1 MDRLTRRVTPGLIVF
16 LTTMILIEQNQLVKL
31 TPNKRCSPA
40 DGVLQSHELCTKIL
54 HYSDRIQVVKSDGKS
69 RQ

>member
-1 MDRLTRRVTPGLIVF
+1 MDRLTRLVTPSLIVF

-40 DGVLQSHELCTKIL
+40 DGVLQSLSLCNKIL
-54 HYSDRIQVVKSDGKS
+54 VYNEALFQE
-69 RQ
+69 